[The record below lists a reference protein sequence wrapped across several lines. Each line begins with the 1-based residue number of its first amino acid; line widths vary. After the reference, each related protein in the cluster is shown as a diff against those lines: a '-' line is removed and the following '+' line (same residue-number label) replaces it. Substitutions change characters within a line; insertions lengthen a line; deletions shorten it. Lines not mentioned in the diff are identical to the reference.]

1 MKKMNS
7 AEIRRAFLDFFANQG
22 HQIVPSSLLVPAED
36 PTLLFTNAGMVQFKD
51 VFLGTEQRSYS
62 RAVSVQRCVRAGG
75 KHNDLENVGFTA
87 RHHTFF
93 EMLGNFSFGDYFK
106 KEAIWMAWNF
116 LTEILGI
123 PKEKLWV
130 TVYEEDLESEKI
142 WIDEMGVDASR
153 VTRCGAKDNFWAMGD
168 TGPCGP
174 CTEIYYDHGPEVAG
188 GPPGSSEMDGDRYV
202 EIWNVVFMQYNRD
215 PAGNMQPLPKPSVDT
230 GMGLERIAAVLQG
243 VCSNYDT
250 DIFMYLKQAI
260 SVLKPDLDLSQPSVQ
275 VIADH
280 IRSCTFLL
288 ADGVIPSNEGRG
300 YVLRRIIRRAIRH
313 GQKLALPSPFMHQL
327 VPAVVEI
334 MGETYPQLQKQKLLV
349 QECLLQ
355 EEEQFIRTLHQ
366 GLKLLQDS
374 MRTCQNHQLSGDVVF
389 KLYDT
394 YGFPVDLTAD
404 AAREVGVTL
413 DMAGFDACMQA
424 QRQQSKA
431 NGQFQTAY
439 LDLPA
444 DLGASLFQGYA
455 HVEYTA
461 QVVSLLED
469 GHVVNGLSE
478 GQTGIMILAETPF
491 YAESGGQVG
500 DEGRLFGPHG
510 EFVVTDT
517 QKRGELILHMGYMAM
532 GTIHVHEKI
541 HAKVDEQRRQSIRA
555 NHTATHILHA
565 ALRALLGDGVA
576 QKGSLV
582 ESGRCRFDF
591 SFNRALTAKECHAI
605 EDWVNARIRENAL
618 VDTELLSLE
627 QAQKEGAIALF
638 GEKYTEQVR
647 VLSMGEFSKELC
659 GGTHAER
666 TGDIGFFKLLSE
678 TSIASGVRRIEF
690 VSGASALHEAQ
701 KQEFSLINIANLLKC
716 TPEQIQERL
725 AHMQQQLQQSQQQ
738 CLQWERKWML
748 LQAREW
754 VSTHSSNWMVRAVDY
769 DAKAMRL
776 FCDALKDLKPEW
788 LFILYSIQGEQLN
801 VMVSIPKGMQAR
813 VGSASD
819 WVKILCPRGGGR
831 PDFAQGG
838 GSVSEDLVHKLKA
851 IEEKIAELV

>member
-7 AEIRRAFLDFFANQG
+7 AEIRRAFLDFFATQG
-22 HQIVPSSLLVPAED
+22 HQLVPSSSLVPAED

-51 VFLGTEQRSYS
+51 VFLGTEQRTYS

-106 KEAIWMAWNF
+106 KEAIWMAWTF
-116 LTEILGI
+116 LTEVLGI

-130 TVYEEDLESEKI
+130 TVYEEDIESEKI
-142 WIDEMGVDASR
+142 WIEDMKVDAKR
-153 VTRCGAKDNFWAMGD
+153 VTRCDAKDNFWAMGD

-174 CTEIYYDHGPEVAG
+174 CTEIYYDHGPDVAG
-188 GPPGSSEMDGDRYV
+188 GPPGSPDMEGDRYV
-202 EIWNVVFMQYNRD
+202 EIWNVVFMQFNRD
-215 PAGNMQPLPKPSVDT
+215 PAGNMHPLPKPSVDT

-250 DIFMYLKQAI
+250 DIFVYLKQAI
-260 SVLKPDLDLSQPSVQ
+260 AALKPDLNLSQPSVQ

-280 IRSCTFLL
+280 IRSCAFLL

-313 GQKLALPSPFMHQL
+313 GQKLALPSPFMHHL
-327 VPAVVEI
+327 VPAVVDI
-334 MGETYPQLQKQKLLV
+334 MGEAYPHLQNQKSLI
-349 QECLLQ
+349 QKTLLQ

-374 MRTCQNHQLSGDVVF
+374 MSTCQNRQLAGDVVF

-404 AAREVGVTL
+404 AAREAGMTL
-413 DMAGFDACMQA
+413 DMAGFEACMQA

-431 NGQFQTAY
+431 QGQFQTAY

-444 DLGASLFQGYA
+444 DLGASVFQGYA
-455 HVEYTA
+455 HIDYTTE
-461 QVVSLLED
+461 VTSLLEE
-469 GHVVNGLSE
+469 GRVVKSLSE
-478 GQTGIMILAETPF
+478 GQNGILILAETPF

-510 EFVVTDT
+510 EFVVSDT

-532 GTIHVHEKI
+532 GTIRVHEKI
-541 HAKVDEQRRQSIRA
+541 HAKVDEQRRQAIRA
-555 NHTATHILHA
+555 NHTTTHILHA
-565 ALRALLGDGVA
+565 ALRALLGDSVV

-591 SFNRALTAKECHAI
+591 SFDRALTTKECKAI
-605 EDWVNARIRENAL
+605 EDWVNARIRDNIL

-627 QAQKEGAIALF
+627 SAQKKGAIALF
-638 GEKYTEQVR
+638 GEKYAEQVR
-647 VLSMGEFSKELC
+647 VLTMGEFSKELC
-659 GGTHAER
+659 GGTHAKR

-678 TSIASGVRRIEF
+678 ASIASGVRRIEF
-690 VSGASALHEAQ
+690 VTGAFAVHENQ
-701 KQEFSLINIANLLKC
+701 KQETILLQVAQFLKT
-716 TPEQIQERL
+716 TPELIGERL
-725 AHMQQQLQQSQQQ
+725 TQLQQQLQQSQQQ
-738 CLQWERKWML
+738 SEQWEKKWMFM
-748 LQAREW
+748 QARDW
-754 VSTHSSNWMVRAVDY
+754 VSHHPFNWMVRSVDV
-769 DAKAMRL
+769 DTKAMRL
-776 FCDALKDLKPEW
+776 FCDALKDLKPDW
-788 LFILYSIQGEQLN
+788 LFILYSIQGEQLH
-801 VMVSIPKGMQAR
+801 VMVSVPKDMQAK
-813 VGSASD
+813 VGSAAD
-819 WVKILCPRGGGR
+819 WVKILCARGGGR

-838 GSVSEDLVHKLKA
+838 GAVPEDLAEKLKA
-851 IEEKIAELV
+851 IEEKIAGLI